1 MAGQPRDWGE
11 SKVNWQQE
19 LVARAEL
26 INNALEVFLP
36 QESCFPPRIHEA
48 MRYSLFAGGK
58 RLRGA
63 LTLATAGVLG
73 VDEERVLPA
82 AAAIEMIH
90 TYSLI
95 HDDLP
100 AMDND
105 DYRRGR
111 PTCHRVYGEAVAILA
126 GDALLTLAFE
136 IFSKLTEEGFDHSAV
151 VQVIQEVAVGAG
163 SLGLIGG
170 QVVDL
175 ESEGK
180 EISAAI
186 LEYIHC
192 HKTGALFKVAVRS
205 GAILAG
211 AGEQELKALTD
222 YAEAFGL
229 AFQITDDILDI
240 TGNEEILGKKT
251 GRDLVLHK
259 ATYPELFGLDK
270 AREQVVSLVK
280 ICLKSTALFGSR
292 AEFLQGAAHYLLAR
306 QS

>member
-1 MAGQPRDWGE
+1 
-11 SKVNWQQE
+11 VNWQQD
-19 LVARAEL
+19 LAARAEL
-26 INNALEVFLP
+26 INSALELFLP
-36 QESCFPPRIHEA
+36 EESCFPPRIHKA

-63 LTLATAGVLG
+63 LIMVTAEMLG
-73 VDEERVLPA
+73 IDEKRVLPA

-136 IFSKLTEEGFDHSAV
+136 TLTRLTVEGFDHGAV
-151 VQVIQEVAVGAG
+151 IKVIQEMAVGAG

-175 ESEGK
+175 ESEGNDV
-180 EISAAI
+180 SAAT
-186 LEYIHC
+186 LEYIHH
-192 HKTGALFKVAVRS
+192 HKTGALFKTAVRS
-205 GAILAG
+205 SAILAG
-211 AGEQELKALTD
+211 AGEQELNALTD

-240 TGNEEILGKKT
+240 TGNEEMLGKKT
-251 GRDLVLHK
+251 GRDLALHK
-259 ATYPELFGLDK
+259 ATYPELFGLDE
-270 AREQVVSLVK
+270 AREQVGSLVEK
-280 ICLKSTALFGSR
+280 CLKNAALFGSR
-292 AEFLQGAAHYLLAR
+292 AEFLREAAHYLLIR